1 MKKSELNLEVINNF
15 ILHITHSTEGDF
27 YANDNLKLTAN
38 EFYQMARD
46 YIEENHING
55 VDGDK
60 NSI

>member
-27 YANDNLKLTAN
+27 DANDALKLTSN
-38 EFYQMARD
+38 ELYQMARD
-46 YIEENHING
+46 YIEEDHIDG

>member
-27 YANDNLKLTAN
+27 DTNDTLKLNAN
-38 EFYQMARD
+38 ELYQMARD
-46 YIEENHING
+46 YIEEDHIDG

-60 NSI
+60 KSI